1 MQKSLREVLED
12 MADDIEIDGDKK
24 NTEEE
29 QGIKGFEMLSQNVS
43 VSSFIDDEIKEL
55 CEISTTDELKELYEL
70 GIISEL

>member
-1 MQKSLREVLED
+1 MILKLTVT
-12 MADDIEIDGDKK
+12 K

-55 CEISTTDELKELYEL
+55 CEISTADELKELYEL
-70 GIISEL
+70 GVICEL

>member
-1 MQKSLREVLED
+1 